1 MQSTKLRIAMVSYG
15 KWGMILMAD
24 SRGKLW
30 RNPDRL
36 LQLGGGGLRLTLG
49 PGFEMRTQP

>member
-1 MQSTKLRIAMVSYG
+1 MVSYG
-15 KWGMILMAD
+15 KWTGMILMAD
-24 SRGKLW
+24 SRRKLC